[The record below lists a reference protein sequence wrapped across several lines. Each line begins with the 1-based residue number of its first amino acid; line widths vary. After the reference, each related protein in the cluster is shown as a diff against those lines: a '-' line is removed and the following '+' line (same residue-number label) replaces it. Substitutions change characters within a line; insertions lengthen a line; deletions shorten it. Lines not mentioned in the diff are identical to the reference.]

1 MKTRYMVYIGT
12 ILSALSLQSTTVSA
26 DETKENK
33 NQSVQTSESAFTIQ
47 NQESNFKTDVN
58 DKGSFARTSS
68 TNYGGINSR
77 NNNVNSENS
86 AQNSINTN
94 NRAIIYNQEVQTENN
109 QQIDTHNSISSKK
122 VSNTSSSNIIN
133 ASSDNSEKTISYSK
147 SQNNADNKYFDQM
160 LQSWKDVT
168 VGDQFYNSS
177 NNEMNQI
184 ATQQDKNV
192 KDLWVNMDKSSGR
205 KNLWNG
211 AEELTTS
218 AHITTDYRNLE
229 ALAIA
234 TSNPGSQYYN
244 NTELIRDVVDGF
256 EWLNTNKY
264 NQNIKSYGNWW
275 DWEIG
280 TPLFINNIVTVMKP
294 HLTEEQIQNS
304 MDAIN
309 FFVPDPDYF
318 RGSIYPQW
326 KAEATGANQVD
337 ISKVKIIQAL
347 IEKDEVGLKKAI
359 NAMEKVFPIVTSGEG
374 FYPDGSF
381 IQHENVGYNGS
392 YGNVLMD
399 GVSQLLGV
407 LSNTPYNL
415 SSDSMNSI
423 DFWVDR
429 GFSPFIYK
437 GNLMD
442 MVRGRAISR
451 GTFQS
456 KVAAADLIRS
466 LTRVV
471 DTYQNPEK
479 TKFQSLIKYWLSF
492 GNNYQDYLNQMTN
505 YRDVALIEN
514 IMNDSSIEAKDY
526 QDNELYNFKSMDKV
540 LLKNKE
546 HNYAVGITMSSNRI
560 KRYESLNNENT
571 HGWYTGDGMVFIYN
585 DDANQFNDN
594 YWATIDPQKLPG
606 TTETTAPQKIGSG
619 TTTSSKSFVGAS
631 TFGNIGALG
640 NVGSVAMDFVNN
652 DNNLTAHKSWFLM
665 KNGVAAL
672 GSNIQNNS
680 SYKAFTY
687 IDNRKLNDSSNYKVY
702 VNGGIIQTPLNKISE
717 LRNVYSIY
725 LESSVPGE
733 SIGYKFIT
741 PQDINL
747 GLVER
752 KGAWSEINKAQSRNE
767 YLRKYLEIY
776 REHTSKN
783 DTYNYVTY
791 PNIDLNNFNRINTPT
806 IVKNNDDVQALK
818 FDNNVGVN
826 VFNNTDETIEDMSF
840 STPLSLTRINNG
852 NQIILGLS
860 DPSQNSKKES
870 SFKLKDNG
878 LKIMHKSQSIQ
889 AKLVDGYWNIS
900 LKENGHDGNTQI
912 LVLRK

>member
-1 MKTRYMVYIGT
+1 MVYIGT
-12 ILSALSLQSTTVSA
+12 ILSALSLQTTTVSA
-26 DETKENK
+26 DETKENE
-33 NQSVQTSESAFTIQ
+33 NQSEQTSESTSVIQSQKNNSKTDINNEENLSKNSSAKNENIQ
-47 NQESNFKTDVN
+47 NNN
-58 DKGSFARTSS
+58 L
-68 TNYGGINSR
+68 NSK
-77 NNNVNSENS
+77 NS
-86 AQNSINTN
+86 ARNSINTN
-94 NRAIIYNQEVQTENN
+94 NRTIIYNQQVQTDDG
-109 QQIDTHNSISSKK
+109 QQTDTHNLNTSNK
-122 VSNTSSSNIIN
+122 VSNNSLSNVAN
-133 ASSDNSEKTISYSK
+133 NSNDNSDKIISYSK
-147 SQNNADNKYFDQM
+147 SQTDTNNQYFDQM

-168 VGDQFYNSS
+168 VGDRYYKSN

-184 ATQQDKNV
+184 AAQQDKNV
-192 KDLWVNMDKSSGR
+192 KNLWTSMDKSSGR
-205 KNLWNG
+205 ENLWNG

-244 NTELIRDVVDGF
+244 NPELIADIVNGF
-256 EWLNTNKY
+256 EWLNINKY
-264 NQNIKSYGNWW
+264 NQNIKAYGNWW

-294 HLTEEQIQNS
+294 YLTEKQIQNS

-347 IEKDEVGLKKAI
+347 IEKDEIGLKKAI

-392 YGNVLMD
+392 YGNVLID
-399 GVSQLLGV
+399 GVSQLLGI

-415 SSDSMNSI
+415 SSDSMASI
-423 DFWVDR
+423 DFWVEK

-442 MVRGRAISR
+442 MVRGRTISR

-456 KVAAADLIRS
+456 NIAAADLIRS

-471 DTYQNPEK
+471 DTYQNPK
-479 TKFQSLIKYWLSF
+479 KAKFQSLIKYWLSF
-492 GNNYQDYLNQMTN
+492 GDNYQNYLKQMTN

-514 IMNDSSIEAKDY
+514 IMNDPSIEAKDY
-526 QDNELYNFKSMDKV
+526 QDNELYNFKSMDKI
-540 LLKNKE
+540 LLKNKQ

-571 HGWYTGDGMVFIYN
+571 HGWYTGDGMVFVYN

-594 YWATIDPQKLPG
+594 YWATVDPQKLPG
-606 TTETTAPQKIGSG
+606 TTETNAPQKIGSG

-665 KNGVAAL
+665 KNGVTAL
-672 GSNIQNNS
+672 GSNIQNTS

-702 VNGGIIQTPLNKISE
+702 VNGGLIQTPLNKINE
-717 LRNVYSIY
+717 LKNVRSIY
-725 LESSVPGE
+725 LESNVPGE
-733 SIGYKFIT
+733 SIGYKFII
-741 PQDINL
+741 PQDLNL

-752 KGAWSEINKAQSRNE
+752 KGSWSEINKAQSRNE
-767 YLRKYLEIY
+767 YLRKYLEIFV
-776 REHTSKN
+776 EHTSKN
-783 DTYNYVTY
+783 NRYNYVTY
-791 PNIDLNNFNRINTPT
+791 PNINLIDFNKINTPT
-806 IVKNNDDVQALK
+806 IIKNNDDVQALK
-818 FDNNVGVN
+818 FGNNIGVN
-826 VFNNTDETIEDMSF
+826 VFNDTNETIEDMNF

-852 NQIILGLS
+852 NQIIFGLS
-860 DPSQNSKKES
+860 DPSQNSKNES

-878 LKIMHKSQSIQ
+878 FKVMDKSQGIQ
-889 AKLVDGYWNIS
+889 VRLVNGYWNIS
-900 LKENGHDGNTQI
+900 LTENGHDGNTQV
-912 LVLRK
+912 LTLRK

>member
-33 NQSVQTSESAFTIQ
+33 NQSVQTSESAFTVQ
-47 NQESNFKTDVN
+47 NQESNLKTDVN
-58 DKGSFARTSS
+58 DKEGFARTSS
-68 TNYGGINSR
+68 TNYDGINSR
-77 NNNVNSENS
+77 NNNLNSENS
-86 AQNSINTN
+86 AQNSANTN
-94 NRAIIYNQEVQTENN
+94 NRTIIYNQEVQTDNN
-109 QQIDTHNSISSKK
+109 QQIDTHNSTSSNK

-133 ASSDNSEKTISYSK
+133 ASSNNSEKIVSYSK
-147 SQNNADNKYFDQM
+147 SQNDADNKYFDQM

-168 VGDQFYNSS
+168 VGDQFYNSN

-192 KDLWVNMDKSSGR
+192 KDLWANMDKSSER

-256 EWLNTNKY
+256 EWLNINKY
-264 NQNIKSYGNWW
+264 NQNIKAYGNWW

-294 HLTEEQIQNS
+294 YLTEKQIQNS

-347 IEKDEVGLKKAI
+347 IEKDEIGLKKAI

-415 SSDSMNSI
+415 SSDSMDSI

-479 TKFQSLIKYWLSF
+479 AKFQSLIKYWLSF

-514 IMNDSSIEAKDY
+514 IMNDSSIEARDY

-631 TFGNIGALG
+631 KFGNIGALG

-747 GLVER
+747 GMVER

-791 PNIDLNNFNRINTPT
+791 PNIDLNNFNRINIPS

-826 VFNNTDETIEDMSF
+826 VFNNTDEIVGDMSF

-870 SFKLKDNG
+870 SFKLKDDG
-878 LKIMHKSQSIQ
+878 LKIMDKSQGIQ

>member
-1 MKTRYMVYIGT
+1 MVYIGT

-33 NQSVQTSESAFTIQ
+33 NQSVQTSESAFTVQ

-58 DKGSFARTSS
+58 DKESFARTSS

-109 QQIDTHNSISSKK
+109 QQIDTHNSISSNK
-122 VSNTSSSNIIN
+122 VSNASSSNIIN

-256 EWLNTNKY
+256 EWLNINKY
-264 NQNIKSYGNWW
+264 NQNIKAYGNWW

-294 HLTEEQIQNS
+294 HLTEKQIQNS

-337 ISKVKIIQAL
+337 ISKVKIIQDL

-826 VFNNTDETIEDMSF
+826 VFNSTDETIEDMSF

-860 DPSQNSKKES
+860 DPSQNYKKES
-870 SFKLKDNG
+870 SFKLKNNG
-878 LKIMHKSQSIQ
+878 LKIMDKSQGIQ